1 MTSVQVLIDRGSG
14 LEDLSDYVV
23 TVNVSRGRTD
33 ETEPFQTGR
42 AALTL
47 RNIDGEFDPAG
58 QELRLRNQVNI
69 YLGGGVYGTWS
80 EQVGTWSEQTG
91 TWLGPQVFSGFV
103 EDVTLGYDLSGDA
116 TVQVVCVDGLALLA
130 NQEIVDQSVGIQ
142 QSGER
147 METVLGNAG
156 VSWPAGT
163 AIDTGISEL
172 AAGTATGNALSYLRQ
187 VEESEQGYLYVAR
200 DGVLTFRNRHTT
212 LNSPIA
218 GSQFSD
224 DGAGIPYEQVE
235 RFSGAR
241 SLFNKVT
248 GELEDGTAREA
259 DDLTSQAEFSI
270 RTLSLGTVLL
280 RTAAVLEEF
289 VEYLLAQFSEPATR
303 VDRLTVNLDRLSAAD
318 QRSLAGF
325 ELVDICDVEFTPP
338 GRSQFTDELL
348 VQGISHTVTVGGAW
362 RTTLSFQRRD
372 TRSFLT
378 LDDDPAGRLDQ
389 NVLAF

>member
-1 MTSVQVLIDRGSG
+1 VSVQVTCQLSG
-14 LEDLSDYVV
+14 GTAV
-23 TVNVSRGRTD
+23 TDITSSVAQVSVNRGRTD

-42 AALTL
+42 ATLTV
-47 RNIDGEFDPAG
+47 RNLDGTFDPVG
-58 QELRLRNQVNI
+58 TPFRLRDDVV
-69 YLGGGVYGTWS
+69 VYWTGNGTA
-80 EQVGTWSEQTG
+80 V
-91 TWLGPQVFSGFV
+91 PVFSGFV

-116 TVQVVCVDGLALLA
+116 TVQVSCSDGLALLA
-130 NQEIVDQSVGIQ
+130 NQEIVDEAVGIE

-147 METVLGNAG
+147 VQTVLANAG

-172 AAGTATGNALSYLRQ
+172 AAGTATGNALAYLRQ

-212 LNSPIA
+212 LNNPIA
-218 GSQFSD
+218 GTQFSD

-248 GELEDGTAREA
+248 GQLEDGTEREA
-259 DDLTSQAEFSI
+259 NDTASQTEFSI
-270 RTLSLGTVLL
+270 RTLGLGTVLL

-289 VEYLLAQFSEPATR
+289 VEYLLNQFSEPTTR
-303 VDRLTVNLDRLSAAD
+303 VDRLTVNLDRLSVAD
-318 QRSLAGF
+318 QEKLASF

-362 RTTLSFQRRD
+362 RTTLSFQPRD
-372 TRSFLT
+372 VREFLV
-378 LDDDPAGRLDQ
+378 LDADPEGRLDQ

>member
-1 MTSVQVLIDRGSG
+1 V
-14 LEDLSDYVV
+14 
-23 TVNVSRGRTD
+23 
-33 ETEPFQTGR
+33 P
-42 AALTL
+42 
-47 RNIDGEFDPAG
+47 
-58 QELRLRNQVNI
+58 
-69 YLGGGVYGTWS
+69 
-80 EQVGTWSEQTG
+80 
-91 TWLGPQVFSGFV
+91 VFSGFV

-116 TVQVVCVDGLALLA
+116 TVQVSCVDGLALLA
-130 NQEIVDQSVGIQ
+130 NQTLVDEAVGIE

-147 METVLGNAG
+147 VTAVLGNAG

-172 AAGTATGNALSYLRQ
+172 AAGTATGNALAYLRQ
-187 VEESEQGYLYVAR
+187 VEESEQGYLYVDRA
-200 DGVLTFRNRHTT
+200 GVLTFRNRHTT
-212 LNSPIA
+212 LNNPIA
-218 GSQFSD
+218 GTQFSD

-259 DDLTSQAEFSI
+259 NDTASQAEFSI
-270 RTLSLGTVLL
+270 RTLGIGTVLL

-289 VEYLLAQFSEPATR
+289 VEYLLNQFSEPTTR

-318 QRSLAGF
+318 QQSLAEF

-348 VQGISHTVTVGGAW
+348 VQGVSHTVTVGGAW
-362 RTTLSFQRRD
+362 RTTLSFQPRD
-372 TRSFLT
+372 VRSFLV
-378 LDDDPAGRLDQ
+378 LDEDPEGRLDQ

>member
-1 MTSVQVLIDRGSG
+1 MSVQVTCQLSG
-14 LEDLSDYVV
+14 GTAV
-23 TVNVSRGRTD
+23 TDITSSVAQVSVSRGRSD

-42 AALTL
+42 ATLTV
-47 RNIDGEFDPAG
+47 RNLDGTFDPAG
-58 QELRLRNQVNI
+58 TPFRLRDDLI
-69 YLGGGVYGTWS
+69 VYWTGNGTA
-80 EQVGTWSEQTG
+80 V
-91 TWLGPQVFSGFV
+91 PVFSGFV

-116 TVQVVCVDGLALLA
+116 TVQVTCSDGLALLA
-130 NQEIVDQSVGIQ
+130 NQEIVEQSVGIQ

-147 METVLGNAG
+147 VQTVLGNAG

-172 AAGTATGNALSYLRQ
+172 AAGTATGNALQYLRQ
-187 VEESEQGYLYVAR
+187 VEESEQGYLYVDRA
-200 DGVLTFRNRHTT
+200 GTLTFRNRHTT
-212 LNSPIA
+212 LNNPIA

-270 RTLSLGTVLL
+270 RTLGLGTVLL
-280 RTAAVLEEF
+280 RTAGVLEEF
-289 VEYLLAQFSEPATR
+289 VEYLLNQFSEPTTR
-303 VDRLTVNLDRLSAAD
+303 VDRLTVNLDRLSAAN
-318 QRSLAGF
+318 QQQLAEF

-348 VQGISHTVTVGGAW
+348 VQGITHSVTVGGAW
-362 RTTLSFQRRD
+362 RTTLSFQPRD

-378 LDDDPAGRLDQ
+378 LDEDPEGKLDE

>member
-1 MTSVQVLIDRGSG
+1 
-14 LEDLSDYVV
+14 
-23 TVNVSRGRTD
+23 
-33 ETEPFQTGR
+33 
-42 AALTL
+42 
-47 RNIDGEFDPAG
+47 
-58 QELRLRNQVNI
+58 
-69 YLGGGVYGTWS
+69 
-80 EQVGTWSEQTG
+80 
-91 TWLGPQVFSGFV
+91 V

-116 TVQVVCVDGLALLA
+116 TVQVSCSDGLALLA
-130 NQEIVDQSVGIQ
+130 NQEIVDEAVGIE

-147 METVLGNAG
+147 VQTVLANAG

-172 AAGTATGNALSYLRQ
+172 AAGTATGNALAYLRQ

-212 LNSPIA
+212 LNNPIA
-218 GSQFSD
+218 GTQFSD

-248 GELEDGTAREA
+248 GQLEDGTEREA
-259 DDLTSQAEFSI
+259 NDTASQTEFSI
-270 RTLSLGTVLL
+270 RTLGLGTVLL

-289 VEYLLAQFSEPATR
+289 VEYLLNQFSEPTTR
-303 VDRLTVNLDRLSAAD
+303 VDRLTVNLDRLSVAD
-318 QRSLAGF
+318 QEKLASF

-362 RTTLSFQRRD
+362 RTTLSFQPRD
-372 TRSFLT
+372 VRSFLV
-378 LDDDPAGRLDQ
+378 LDADPEGRLDQ

>member
-1 MTSVQVLIDRGSG
+1 MSVQVTCALAGG
-14 LEDLSDYVV
+14 TAV
-23 TVNVSRGRTD
+23 TDISSSVTQVSIRRGRTD
-33 ETEPFQTGR
+33 ETIEYETGR
-42 AALTL
+42 ATLTV
-47 RNIDGEFDPAG
+47 RNLNGTFDPAG
-58 QELRLRNQVNI
+58 TPFRLRDDVV
-69 YLGGGVYGTWS
+69 VYWTGNGTAI
-80 EQVGTWSEQTG
+80 
-91 TWLGPQVFSGFV
+91 PVFSGFV

-116 TVQVVCVDGLALLA
+116 FAQVSCTDGLALLA
-130 NQEIVDQSVGIQ
+130 NQTIVDEAVGIE

-147 METVLGNAG
+147 VEAVLANAG

-172 AAGTATGNALSYLRQ
+172 AAGTATGNALAYLRQ

-212 LNSPIA
+212 LNNPSA
-218 GSQFSD
+218 GTQFSD
-224 DGAGIPYEQVE
+224 DGGGIPYEQVE

-259 DDLTSQAEFSI
+259 NDTASQAEFSI
-270 RTLSLGTVLL
+270 RTLGIGTVLL

-289 VEYLLAQFSEPATR
+289 VEYLLNQFSEPTTR
-303 VDRLTVNLDRLSAAD
+303 VDRLTVNLDRLSAAH
-318 QRSLAGF
+318 QQSLAEF

-348 VQGISHTVTVGGAW
+348 VQGIQHTVTVGGAW
-362 RTTLSFQRRD
+362 RTTLSFQPRD
-372 TRSFLT
+372 VRSFLV
-378 LDDDPAGRLDQ
+378 LDEDPEGRLDQ

>member
-1 MTSVQVLIDRGSG
+1 MSVQVTCQLSG
-14 LEDLSDYVV
+14 GTAV
-23 TVNVSRGRTD
+23 TDITSSVASVSVNRGRQD
-33 ETEPFQTGR
+33 ETEPFQAGR
-42 AALTL
+42 ATLTV
-47 RNIDGEFDPAG
+47 RNLDGTFDPVG
-58 QELRLRNQVNI
+58 TPFRLRDDVV
-69 YLGGGVYGTWS
+69 VYWQGNGTAI
-80 EQVGTWSEQTG
+80 
-91 TWLGPQVFSGFV
+91 PVFSGFV

-116 TVQVVCVDGLALLA
+116 TVQVSCVDGLALLA
-130 NQEIVDQSVGIQ
+130 NQTIVDEAVSIE

-147 METVLGNAG
+147 VQTVLANAG

-172 AAGTATGNALSYLRQ
+172 AAGTATGNALQYLRQ

-212 LNSPIA
+212 LNNPIA
-218 GSQFSD
+218 GTQFSD

-259 DDLTSQAEFSI
+259 NDLTSQSEFSI
-270 RTLSLGTVLL
+270 RTLGLGTVLL
-280 RTAAVLEEF
+280 RAVAVLEDF
-289 VEYLLAQFSEPATR
+289 VEFLLAQFSEPATR
-303 VDRLTVNLDRLSAAD
+303 VDRLTVNLDRLSAAN
-318 QRSLAGF
+318 QQSLAEF

-372 TRSFLT
+372 VRSFLV
-378 LDDDPAGRLDQ
+378 LDADPEGRLDQ

>member
-1 MTSVQVLIDRGSG
+1 MSVQVTCQLSG
-14 LEDLSDYVV
+14 GTAV
-23 TVNVSRGRTD
+23 TDITSSVAQVSVSRGRSD

-42 AALTL
+42 ATLTV
-47 RNIDGEFDPAG
+47 RNLDGTFDPAG
-58 QELRLRNQVNI
+58 TTFRLRDDIV
-69 YLGGGVYGTWS
+69 VYWTGNGTAI
-80 EQVGTWSEQTG
+80 
-91 TWLGPQVFSGFV
+91 PVFSGFV

-116 TVQVVCVDGLALLA
+116 TVQVTCSDGLALLA
-130 NQEIVDQSVGIQ
+130 NQTIVEEAVSAE

-147 METVLGNAG
+147 VQTVLANGG

-172 AAGTATGNALSYLRQ
+172 AAGTATGNALQYLRQ
-187 VEESEQGYLYVAR
+187 VEESEQGYLYVDRA
-200 DGVLTFRNRHTT
+200 GTLTFRNRHTT
-212 LNSPIA
+212 LNNPIA

-270 RTLSLGTVLL
+270 RTLGLGTVLL
-280 RTAAVLEEF
+280 RTAGVLEEF
-289 VEYLLAQFSEPATR
+289 VEYLLNQFSEPTTR
-303 VDRLTVNLDRLSAAD
+303 VDRLTVNLDRLSAAN
-318 QRSLAGF
+318 QQQLAEF

-348 VQGISHTVTVGGAW
+348 VQGITHSVTVGGAW
-362 RTTLSFQRRD
+362 RTTLSFQPRD

-378 LDDDPAGRLDQ
+378 LDEDPEGKLDE

>member
-1 MTSVQVLIDRGSG
+1 MSVQVTCQLSG
-14 LEDLSDYVV
+14 GTAV
-23 TVNVSRGRTD
+23 TDITSSLVSVSVQRGRED

-42 AALTL
+42 ATLTV
-47 RNIDGEFDPAG
+47 RNVDGTFDPVG
-58 QELRLRNQVNI
+58 TPFRLRDDIV
-69 YLGGGVYGTWS
+69 VYWQGNGTA
-80 EQVGTWSEQTG
+80 V
-91 TWLGPQVFSGFV
+91 PVFSGFV

-116 TVQVVCVDGLALLA
+116 TVQVSCSDGLALLA
-130 NQEIVDQSVGIQ
+130 NQELVDQAVSAE

-147 METVLGNAG
+147 VQTVLANAG

-212 LNSPIA
+212 LNNPIA

-259 DDLTSQAEFSI
+259 DDLTSQGEFSI

-289 VEYLLAQFSEPATR
+289 VEYLLSQFSEPTTR

-318 QRSLAGF
+318 QQSLAEF

-348 VQGISHTVTVGGAW
+348 VQGVTHAVTVGGAW

-372 TRSFLT
+372 VRQFLV
-378 LDDDPAGRLDQ
+378 LDEDPEGRLDE

>member
-1 MTSVQVLIDRGSG
+1 VSVQVTCQLSG
-14 LEDLSDYVV
+14 GTAV
-23 TVNVSRGRTD
+23 TDITSSVAQVSVNRGRTD

-42 AALTL
+42 ATLTV
-47 RNIDGEFDPAG
+47 RNLDGTFDPVG
-58 QELRLRNQVNI
+58 TPFRLRDDVV
-69 YLGGGVYGTWS
+69 VYWTGNGTA
-80 EQVGTWSEQTG
+80 V
-91 TWLGPQVFSGFV
+91 PVFSGFV

-116 TVQVVCVDGLALLA
+116 TVQVSCSDGLALLA
-130 NQEIVDQSVGIQ
+130 NQEIVDEAVGIE

-147 METVLGNAG
+147 VQTVLANAG

-172 AAGTATGNALSYLRQ
+172 AAGTATGNALAYLRQ

-212 LNSPIA
+212 LNNPIA
-218 GSQFSD
+218 GTQFSD

-248 GELEDGTAREA
+248 GQLEDGTEREA
-259 DDLTSQAEFSI
+259 NDTASQTEFSI
-270 RTLSLGTVLL
+270 RTLGLGTVLL

-289 VEYLLAQFSEPATR
+289 VEYLLNQFSEPTTR
-303 VDRLTVNLDRLSAAD
+303 VDRLTVNLDRLSVAD
-318 QRSLAGF
+318 QEKLASF

-362 RTTLSFQRRD
+362 RTTLSFQPRD
-372 TRSFLT
+372 VGSFLV
-378 LDDDPAGRLDQ
+378 LDADPEGRLDQ

>member
-1 MTSVQVLIDRGSG
+1 MSVQVTCALNGG
-14 LEDLSDYVV
+14 TAV
-23 TVNVSRGRTD
+23 TDVTSSAVQVSVQRGRQD
-33 ETEPFQTGR
+33 ETEPFQAGR
-42 AALTL
+42 ATLTV
-47 RNIDGEFDPAG
+47 RNLDGTFDPDATPF
-58 QELRLRNQVNI
+58 RLRDDVV
-69 YLGGGVYGTWS
+69 VYWTGNGTA
-80 EQVGTWSEQTG
+80 V
-91 TWLGPQVFSGFV
+91 PVFSGFV

-116 TVQVVCVDGLALLA
+116 TVQVSCVDGLTLLA
-130 NQEIVDQSVGIQ
+130 NQTIVDEAVVQQ

-147 METVLGNAG
+147 VQAVLGNAG

-172 AAGTATGNALSYLRQ
+172 AAGTATGNALEYLRQ

-212 LNSPIA
+212 LNNPIA
-218 GSQFSD
+218 GTQFSD

-248 GELEDGTAREA
+248 GELEDETAREA
-259 DDLTSQAEFSI
+259 NDLTSQAEFSI
-270 RTLSLGTVLL
+270 RTLDLGIVLL

-289 VEYLLAQFSEPATR
+289 VEYLLAQFAEPLTT
-303 VDRLTVNLDRLSAAD
+303 VDRLTVNLDRLAASD
-318 QRSLAGF
+318 QEKLASF
-325 ELVDICDVEFTPP
+325 ELVDICDVEFSPP
-338 GRSQFTDELL
+338 GRSQFTDALL
-348 VQGISHTVTVGGAW
+348 VQGVQHTVTVGQAW

-372 TRSFLT
+372 TRSFVI
-378 LDDDPAGRLDQ
+378 LDDVTAGRLDF

>member
-1 MTSVQVLIDRGSG
+1 MSVQVTCALSG
-14 LEDLSDYVV
+14 GTAITDITSSITQVS
-23 TVNVSRGRTD
+23 VSRGRSD
-33 ETEPFQTGR
+33 ETIEYETGR
-42 AALTL
+42 AFLTV
-47 RNIDGEFDPAG
+47 RNIDGTFDPT
-58 QELRLRNQVNI
+58 LTPFRLRDDVI
-69 YLGGGVYGTWS
+69 VYWTGNGTAI
-80 EQVGTWSEQTG
+80 
-91 TWLGPQVFSGFV
+91 PVFTGFV
-103 EDVTLGYDLSGDA
+103 EDVQLGYTLDGDA
-116 TVQVVCVDGLALLA
+116 VVEVSCVDGLALLA
-130 NQEIVDQSVGIQ
+130 NQTIVDKAVSIE

-147 METVLGNAG
+147 VETVLANAG

-172 AAGTATGNALSYLRQ
+172 AAGTATGNALAYLRQ

-212 LNSPIA
+212 LNNPIA
-218 GSQFSD
+218 GTQFSD

-259 DDLTSQAEFSI
+259 NDLASQAEFSI
-270 RTLSLGTVLL
+270 RTLGIGTVLL
-280 RTAAVLEEF
+280 RTTEILEDF
-289 VEYLLAQFSEPATR
+289 VEYLLSEFSQPVTR
-303 VDRLTVNLDRLSAAD
+303 VDSLTVNLDRLSAAD
-318 QRSLAGF
+318 QEKLASF

-372 TRSFLT
+372 VRSFLR
-378 LDDDPAGRLDQ
+378 LDDATFGKLDQ

>member
-1 MTSVQVLIDRGSG
+1 VSVQVTCALNGG
-14 LEDLSDYVV
+14 TAV
-23 TVNVSRGRTD
+23 TDITSSAVQVSVQRGRQD
-33 ETEPFQTGR
+33 ETEPFQAGR
-42 AALTL
+42 ATLTV
-47 RNIDGEFDPAG
+47 RNLDGTFDPDATPF
-58 QELRLRNQVNI
+58 RLRDDVV
-69 YLGGGVYGTWS
+69 VYWTGNGTA
-80 EQVGTWSEQTG
+80 V
-91 TWLGPQVFSGFV
+91 PVFSGFV

-116 TVQVVCVDGLALLA
+116 TVQVSCVDGLTLLA
-130 NQEIVDQSVGIQ
+130 NQTIVDEAVVQQ

-147 METVLGNAG
+147 VQAVLGNAG

-172 AAGTATGNALSYLRQ
+172 AAGTATGNALEYLRQ

-212 LNSPIA
+212 LNNPIA
-218 GSQFSD
+218 GTQFSD

-248 GELEDGTAREA
+248 GELEDETAREA
-259 DDLTSQAEFSI
+259 NDLTSQAEFSI
-270 RTLSLGTVLL
+270 RTLDLGIVLL

-289 VEYLLAQFSEPATR
+289 VEYLLAQFAEPLTT
-303 VDRLTVNLDRLSAAD
+303 VDRLTVNLDRLAASD
-318 QRSLAGF
+318 QEKLASF
-325 ELVDICDVEFTPP
+325 ELVDICDVEFSPP
-338 GRSQFTDELL
+338 GRSQFTDALL
-348 VQGISHTVTVGGAW
+348 VQGVQHTVTVGQAW

-372 TRSFLT
+372 TRSFVI
-378 LDDDPAGRLDQ
+378 LDDVTAGRLDF